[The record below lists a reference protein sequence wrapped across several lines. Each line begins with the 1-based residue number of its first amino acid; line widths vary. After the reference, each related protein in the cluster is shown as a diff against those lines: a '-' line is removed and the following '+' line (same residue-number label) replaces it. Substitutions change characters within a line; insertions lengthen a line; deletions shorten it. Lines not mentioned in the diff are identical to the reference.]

1 LRQGIAVAYKFM
13 VTMAGHEHGLEE
25 AGRFLFAKD
34 HAGLQARMAAWPT
47 DVQNHLTKL
56 LAPAFAPAW

>member
-1 LRQGIAVAYKFM
+1 LRQGIAAAYKFM
-13 VTMAGHEHGLEE
+13 VTMAGHEPDFKE
-25 AGRFLFAKD
+25 ASRCLFAKD